1 MKTRTRRLCA
11 TMSFLLL
18 SLGSSPA
25 WAGEADELRRA
36 EQITRDRVAAA
47 NAALPSGSTGK
58 RLAELAEK
66 ASTDGRAL
74 ADLYRMQ
81 DDFVDRATGEW
92 RDGGERKKLQE
103 ASSLL
108 QRNTERINSSLTI
121 ATEAAKTLS
130 ARIQQS
136 GVPEKMAQL
145 ETAAKETGARLA
157 ARWERERAARE
168 REREQR
174 EREAG
179 ERARE
184 QRR

>member
-1 MKTRTRRLCA
+1 VKTRRRRLHA

-18 SLGSSPA
+18 SLGPA
-25 WAGEADELRRA
+25 WAGSSEL
-36 EQITRDRVAAA
+36 E
-47 NAALPSGSTGK
+47 SGGTSK
-58 RLAELAEK
+58 KLAEMAEK
-66 ASTDGRAL
+66 ASTDARAL
-74 ADLYRMQ
+74 VELYRMQ
-81 DDFVDRATGEW
+81 EAYVDRATGEW
-92 RDGGERKKLQE
+92 RDGVERKKLQE

-108 QRNTERINSSLTI
+108 QRNTERMNSSLTM
-121 ATEAAKTLS
+121 ATEAAEAMSTQI
-130 ARIQQS
+130 RQS
-136 GVPEKMAQL
+136 GVLEKVAQL
-145 ETAAKETGARLA
+145 ETAAKEAGARLA